1 MIPVQ
6 VKPEPASFDTRV
18 RRKGNAFLASEG
30 VPSKASAF
38 RNYWKRI
45 SQELYSAYDG
55 VCAYTCTY
63 LVGPGTVDHFLPKT
77 KFPHLAYEWSNYRLA
92 SERANQRKGENTDLL
107 DPFRIKK
114 EWFILDFPS
123 CLVVLGG
130 AIPIKKLSTAQKT
143 IEVLK
148 LNDDDNLVQERC
160 NIIMLFVDGS
170 VRLDFL
176 RQRHPFIAWELERQ
190 GLTTNPGNVFKR
202 RTK

>member
-6 VKPEPASFDTRV
+6 IKPEPTSFDTRV

-30 VPSKASAF
+30 VPSKAGAF
-38 RNYWKRI
+38 RNYWRNI
-45 SQELYSAYDG
+45 SQELYSAYGG

-63 LVGPGTVDHFLPKT
+63 LVGSGTVDHFLPKT
-77 KFPHLAYEWSNYRLA
+77 KCPYLAYEWSNYRLA
-92 SERANQRKGENTDLL
+92 LEKANQRKGENIGLL
-107 DPFRIKK
+107 DPFKIKK

-123 CLVVLGG
+123 CLVVPGS
-130 AIPIKKLSTAQKT
+130 AIPVKKLSAAQKT

-148 LNDDDNLVQERC
+148 LNDDDNLVQDRC
-160 NIIMLFVDGS
+160 DIIMSFVDGS

-176 RQRHPFIAWELERQ
+176 RQRYPFIAWELERQ

-202 RTK
+202 RPK

>member
-6 VKPEPASFDTRV
+6 VQPEPVSFDTRV
-18 RRKGNAFLASEG
+18 RRKGNVFLASKG

-38 RNYWKRI
+38 RSYWKHI
-45 SQELYSAYDG
+45 SQELHNAYDG

-63 LVGPGTVDHFLPKT
+63 LAGFGTVDHFLPKT
-77 KFPHLAYEWSNYRLA
+77 QFSRLAYEWSNYRLA
-92 SERANQRKGENTDLL
+92 SERANQRKGEDTGLL
-107 DPFRIKK
+107 DPFKIKK

-123 CLVVLGG
+123 CLVVPGS
-130 AIPIKKLSTAQKT
+130 AIPIKKMSAAEKT
-143 IEVLK
+143 IKVLK

-160 NIIMLFVDGS
+160 NIIMSFVDGS

-176 RQRHPFIAWELERQ
+176 RQRYPFIAWELERQ